1 MSIIDILFEEEQK
14 ENPYTYPVVTDK
26 YRELLRIREGVYEK
40 LNQEQRGYFS
50 YLTTFEK
57 EYALENA
64 HMGYIAGF
72 KRAVKLILTECLDF
86 SSSLIK

>member
-1 MSIIDILFEEEQK
+1 MIYCLK
-14 ENPYTYPVVTDK
+14 KNKKKTLTTYPVVTDK